1 MKKNYMLLKAI
12 LTDGHYTSEDFL
24 MVECRDDTPDPT
36 PNLTPTPTP
45 LVSNNIELNSA
56 NNWTYRFNNFLIIRF
71 IPVSTSSQYII
82 RVPQLPNELLP
93 QPGQP
98 APIPSSSS
106 VNLGSDKIGDLLF
119 IAPYFNKSITLLNNS
134 NSYSSTI
141 NIGQIIF

>member
-24 MVECRDDTPDPT
+24 MVECMEDS
-36 PNLTPTPTP
+36 PNPTPTP
-45 LVSNNIELNSA
+45 ALSDYIELNSA
-56 NNWTYRFNNFLIIRF
+56 NNWTYRFNNFLIVRF
-71 IPVSTSSQYII
+71 IPTSTSSQYVI
-82 RVPQLPNELLP
+82 RIPKLLNEILP

-106 VNLGSDKIGDLLF
+106 VSFGSNKIGDLLF
-119 IAPYFNKSITLLNNS
+119 TTGYVNKSIVLLDNS